1 MSDIKKIF
9 LSFQCSNKFVISWT
23 SMFNDATFLEL
34 LPLSDKVN
42 DYVDL
47 DGNIRTCGPRWEKVG

>member
-1 MSDIKKIF
+1 MSTF
-9 LSFQCSNKFVISWT
+9 YQCLSKWT